1 MRRALA
7 NRISI
12 VLALL
17 SMLAP
22 ARPAIAQ
29 TGTTGT
35 IVGTVTDESGGIIPG
50 ATVDVVDLATSSSR
64 TVVTGSRGEYAVPN
78 LTPGDYRITVSLQ
91 GFRTTVVNVKVEVA
105 RSVLG
110 NIALKVGAV
119 EETVQVS
126 STVQTELQTTDASVG
141 SVLGGEKI
149 VTLPTVQ
156 RRATELAYLQAGAQP
171 RLGGGGGGIA
181 GARNDQN
188 VFTLD
193 GIDIS
198 EPAAGGTYNQYGPG
212 MMVPVD
218 AIEEFR
224 ATSTNANAS
233 FGRSSGGQFNMA
245 MRRGSNDFK
254 GATYWY
260 HQNDAFDANSWTRN
274 RLHQPF
280 PPLKDNR
287 YGARLGGPIRRGQTF
302 FFGFFEGRR
311 FPQSTDVFRLVP
323 TDTLRQGI
331 LRFRDGA
338 NNIVSYDLKTSTLCG
353 PTNANACDPRGLGI
367 SPVIAQYLNLYP
379 QGNSPSD
386 GDGLNTVGFRAPDDT
401 SQTNAIGLARIDH
414 NLTDNWR
421 LNGSFLRQ
429 RERTGNTAKV
439 EMDTSITG
447 GGGFLPLSGS
457 PSDPSM
463 FGVTL
468 SGVIGKTLVNE
479 LRAGRSRVDVSLD
492 RALPRVQSA
501 AAGVPM
507 DLAGTLLD
515 DLGDP
520 TGFGPQN
527 NQPTT
532 WSLNDTL
539 TWTRGVHAIQAGT
552 SIQRVEY
559 HHWRTERQGTVNT
572 TPIAKIAAGSFVSVP
587 ATWRPPTCQGAQV
600 NCLASRD
607 QTTWN
612 QLYGALLGFVDSES
626 GLVARD
632 PSGRALPLGTA
643 LENDATSWHS
653 EYFVSDVWRP
663 TQSVTLNLGVNFMV
677 ETPVHDSQGR
687 QALIIDMATQ
697 QPVDPIEYLANKEA
711 AALQGR
717 SYNQTVGFAP
727 ISQFDRGVYPVQ
739 RSFAPRLA
747 ASWQPSLAAGP
758 LAALFG
764 DRKTVFRGGYSL
776 MFDRQAVGRPV
787 ETPVGGNENL
797 AQTVSIQAPTNLGGQ
812 PYRVGPDG
820 PVPDLA
826 AAAAPTIPLPYV
838 PPARDIAAGTQFG
851 ILNGDAYDPFFTR
864 GRTHSANFTVQRELP
879 WSSIL
884 EVGWIGRYARDLPM
898 QVNINS
904 VPYMIRDMSGLS
916 GQTFAQAYNAI
927 ATQLRGGVLP
937 SALTPQPW
945 LENNLGAG
953 ATAAVATANTT
964 DFVAGGVA
972 NLFVSQ
978 IDPRLIARGQSPVTS
993 QQFRV
998 MNYVTNGGWSDYN
1011 AFFLAYHQRPVKGL
1025 SFDVNYTLSRL
1036 QDTGGRSQDN
1046 GGGLATDPF
1055 NLAYDYGDAVTDR
1068 RHVLAAYG
1076 NYALPFSEGNALLS
1090 NWNISFVVSAFTGLP
1105 VNVGQGGGLFG
1116 FGGQEGVPF
1125 IQDTSITGSKNFNV
1139 PGSGGVGTS
1148 GNPAAGGTGV
1158 NLFPDPEGVFKN
1170 LRPIL
1175 IGEDTRTSRGKIRG
1189 FGFHTIDLSI
1199 GKSFRTGRGTRA
1211 SISADFFN
1219 VLNTVLFVNPSLS
1232 LLSPAS
1238 FGVVTRQSG
1247 NPVSQDFSGSR
1258 SAQLGFRLEF

>member
-1 MRRALA
+1 MRPKAGRLLWATVSLIWLLA
-7 NRISI
+7 GGPS
-12 VLALL
+12 L
-17 SMLAP
+17 S
-22 ARPAIAQ
+22 AQ

-35 IVGTVTDESGGIIPG
+35 IIGTITDESGGVIPG
-50 ATVDVVDLATSSSR
+50 ATVDVVDLGTNTTRS
-64 TVVTGSRGEYAVPN
+64 VVTGSRGEYAVPN
-78 LTPGDYRITVSLQ
+78 LSPGDYRITISLQ
-91 GFRTTVVNVKVEVA
+91 GFRTTVLNAKVEVA
-105 RSVLG
+105 RSVLA

-119 EETVQVS
+119 AETVQVS
-126 STVQTELQTTDASVG
+126 GSIETELQTTDASVG

-149 VTLPTVQ
+149 VKLPTVQ

-171 RLGGGGGGIA
+171 RLGGGGGSIA
-181 GARNDQN
+181 GARSDQN

-245 MRRGSNDFK
+245 MRRGSNAFK

-274 RLHQPF
+274 RLGQPF

-287 YGARLGGPIRRGQTF
+287 YGARLGGPIRSGKTF
-302 FFGFFEGRR
+302 FFGFYEGRR

-338 NNIVSYDLKTSTLCG
+338 GNIVSYDLKTSALCG
-353 PTNANACDPRGLGI
+353 AANNSACDPRGIGI
-367 SPVIAQYLNLYP
+367 SPVIAEYLNRYP

-414 NLTDNWR
+414 NLTTNWR
-421 LNGSFLRQ
+421 VNGSFLKQ

-439 EMDTSITG
+439 EMDTSLTG
-447 GGGFLPLSGS
+447 GSGFLPLSGS

-479 LRAGRSRVDVSLD
+479 LRGGRSRVDVSLD
-492 RALPRVQSA
+492 RALPRVQSTA
-501 AAGVPM
+501 ARVPM
-507 DLAGTLLD
+507 DIAGSLLD

-532 WSLNDTL
+532 WNLNETL
-539 TWTRGVHAIQAGT
+539 TWTKGIHAIQAGT

-572 TPIAKIAAGSFVSVP
+572 VPIAKITAGSFVTIP
-587 ATWRPPTCQGAQV
+587 ATWRPPTCLGAQV

-632 PSGRALPLGTA
+632 PSGQALPLGTA
-643 LENDATSWHS
+643 LENDAKAWHS

-663 TQSVTLNLGVNFMV
+663 SASVTLNLGVNMMV
-677 ETPVHDSQGR
+677 ETPVHDNQGR
-687 QALIIDMATQ
+687 QALIIDAASG
-697 QPVDPIEYLANKEA
+697 QPIDPIEYLSRKQE
-711 AALQGR
+711 AALQGKT
-717 SYNQTVGFAP
+717 YNQTVGFAP

-747 ASWQPSLAAGP
+747 ASWQPSFSGSVLES
-758 LAALFG
+758 LFG
-764 DRKTVFRGGYSL
+764 ERKTVFRGGYSL

-797 AQTVSIQAPTNLGGQ
+797 AQTVSIQSPANGAGQ

-826 AAAAPTIPLPYV
+826 AAATPTIPLPYV
-838 PPARDIAAGTQFG
+838 PPARNIAAGTQFG
-851 ILNGDAYDPFFTR
+851 ILNGDAYDPFFSR
-864 GRTHSANFTVQRELP
+864 GRTHSANFTIQRELR

-884 EVGWIGRYARDLPM
+884 EMGWIGRYARDLPM
-898 QVNINS
+898 QVNINA

-927 ATQLRGGVLP
+927 ATQLRGGMLP
-937 SALTPQPW
+937 AALTPQPW

-953 ATAAVATANTT
+953 ATAAVAAANTT
-964 DFVAGGVA
+964 DFVSGSVA

-1011 AFFLAYHQRPVKGL
+1011 AFFTAYHQRPVKGL
-1025 SFDVNYTLSRL
+1025 SFDVNYTWSRL

-1055 NLAYDYGDAVTDR
+1055 NLGYDYGDAVTDR

-1076 NYALPFSEGNALLS
+1076 NYALPFGDHNRILS
-1090 NWNISFVVSAFTGLP
+1090 NWNISFVVSGFSGLP
-1105 VNVGQGGGLFG
+1105 IAVGQGGGLFG
-1116 FGGQEGVPF
+1116 FGGQESVPF
-1125 IQDTSITGSKNFNV
+1125 IEDTSITGSKHFDV

-1158 NLFPDPEGVFKN
+1158 NLFENPEAVFKN
-1170 LRPIL
+1170 LRPVL
-1175 IGEDTRTSRGKIRG
+1175 IGEDTQTSRGKIRG
-1189 FGFHTIDLSI
+1189 FGFRTIDLSI
-1199 GKSFRTGRGTRA
+1199 GKTFRTMRGARA

-1232 LLSPAS
+1232 ILSPAS
-1238 FGVVTRQSG
+1238 FGVVTRQAG
-1247 NPVSQDFSGSR
+1247 NPVAQDFSGSR